1 MARFCMITLLCK
13 HICTRFIYSLVW
25 CKTMWHWYSV
35 PERSEVL
42 TQQIVHWLVCF
53 IVVCPY
59 WCNVLQALLCW
70 RCLIITCLSM
80 ICCEGAFLQRHSQC
94 KHFWC
99 KMPLHGCLDP
109 TTESYFSPTYLYFLI
124 LRGTQKISFIFNHLR
139 AKNGVLGRNPSQGM
153 FYTGIS
159 LHRYLIFHYLTLLPV
174 NITQ

>member
-53 IVVCPY
+53 IVVCFIVVCLY

-70 RCLIITCLSM
+70 RCLIIACLSM

-94 KHFWC
+94 NPFRCKHFWC
-99 KMPLHGCLDP
+99 KMSLHGLFRHLLQTP
-109 TTESYFSPTYLYFLI
+109 TFHPPIYTFL
-124 LRGTQKISFIFNHLR
+124 F
-139 AKNGVLGRNPSQGM
+139 
-153 FYTGIS
+153 
-159 LHRYLIFHYLTLLPV
+159 
-174 NITQ
+174 